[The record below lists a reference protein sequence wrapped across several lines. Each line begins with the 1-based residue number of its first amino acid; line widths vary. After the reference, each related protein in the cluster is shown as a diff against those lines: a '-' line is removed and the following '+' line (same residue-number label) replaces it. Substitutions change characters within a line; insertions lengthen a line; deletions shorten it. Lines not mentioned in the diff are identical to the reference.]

1 MRRTVLILSALL
13 LWACSDDD
21 VNNDPKDGSVPPDKS
36 ATAEAS
42 MEASVDKAVPDTG
55 LATCGTAMGA
65 IPATATEL
73 KWDDGTPTSSVRAQT
88 WTITSGSGYKYELA
102 KIGIYE
108 ATRFELKHPAKILGA
123 QVMWAKPPTDPKSL
137 LKIGLYRD
145 FGTNGFDFWQETPLW
160 TGTRCV
166 RDHKDKQ
173 WLTYKLS
180 TPVEVKKPGFVFIAQ
195 HGEKATSPGFY
206 FSNSS
211 VTQCTKLSDCHS
223 AINIPLAT
231 KEGWN
236 GMSFSLQYNF
246 MVRLLVQYTDS
257 VKPADTVFQKSTA
270 TTTPTGKHIAWGDY
284 DNDGYDDALVA
295 GKLYHN
301 VKGTFTDVTTT
312 SGVSSLGYTATSGV
326 WGDYDNDGCM
336 DLLLFAE
343 TPARGEALM
352 KGDCKGK
359 FTDVTKASGI
369 TDKTSFLCQSKAT
382 NDKSPTAAAAWF
394 DLDNDGYLD
403 IYLANALCSDSGK
416 ESYYVDS
423 VWRNKGDGTFEDL
436 SQTKGFTKDK
446 RYSRGTAPADIDD
459 DGDTDLFVLAYRLQA
474 NYLYRNNGDGT
485 VTDIATTNGAA
496 GHPYVL
502 PATTYYGHT
511 IGSAWGDMDNDGDLD
526 LLAANL
532 AHPRFFNFSDKTQLL
547 INDGKG
553 KFTDAAGLWT
563 DATSASGL
571 LYRETHSVPVLADF
585 DNDGNLDL
593 CITAVYDGRP
603 TDFYWGKGN
612 AKFDEDN
619 YHAGITTSNGWG
631 LAAADYD
638 NDGDQDLFATDLYI
652 NGIKGTKKGKWLQ
665 VRALAK
671 TKSNYMAI
679 GANVRVTAG
688 GKTYLRHVQGS
699 TGKGGQDTM
708 YLHFG
713 LGTAT
718 SVDKVEVTYPG
729 KPKTTVTF
737 KGPFKTEQR
746 LWVYDDGTVTKG
758 WAPK

>member
-1 MRRTVLILSALL
+1 MRNCALL
-13 LWACSDDD
+13 TAVLLIWACSDDTESTPLD
-21 VNNDPKDGSVPPDKS
+21 SGVPPDKS
-36 ATAEAS
+36 GGV
-42 MEASVDKAVPDTG
+42 EASVDKAVPDTG
-55 LATCGTAMGA
+55 LPACGTAMGS

-73 KWDDGTPTSSVRAQT
+73 KWDDGTATSSVRAQT
-88 WTITSGSGYKYELA
+88 WTITSGAGYKYELA

-123 QVMWAKPPTDPKSL
+123 QVMWAKPPTDPKTE

-145 FGTNGFDFWQETPLW
+145 FGSNGFDFWQKTPLW

-180 TPVEVKKPGFVFIAQ
+180 TPVEVKKPGFIFIAQ
-195 HGEKATSPGFY
+195 HGDKATSPGFY

-211 VTQCTKLSDCHS
+211 VTQCSKLADCHS
-223 AINIPLAT
+223 AINIPKAT

-257 VKPADTVFQKSTA
+257 VKDTDKLFQKAASA
-270 TTTPTGKHIAWGDY
+270 PTGKHISWGDY

-295 GKLYHN
+295 GKLWHN
-301 VKGTFTDVTTT
+301 DKGKFTDVTTT
-312 SGVSSLGYTATSGV
+312 SGVSSIGYTATGGV
-326 WGDYDNDGCM
+326 WGDYNNDGCM

-343 TPARGEALM
+343 TPARAEALF

-359 FTDVTKASGI
+359 FTDVTTAAGI
-369 TDKTSFLCQSKAT
+369 TDKASYLCGGAAT
-382 NDKSPTAAAAWF
+382 NDKASTPAAAWF

-403 IYLANALCSDSGK
+403 IYLANGLCSWKDSGGVSR
-416 ESYYVDS
+416 EANYIDS
-423 VWRNKGDGTFEDL
+423 IWRNKGDGTFEEL
-436 SQTKGFTKDK
+436 SQKKGFTTEK

-459 DGDTDLFVLAYRLQA
+459 DGDTDLFVLAYRLQP
-474 NYLYRNNGDGT
+474 NYLYMNNGDGT
-485 VTDIATTNGAA
+485 VTDLATTNGAA
-496 GHPYVL
+496 GHPYALTSV
-502 PATTYYGHT
+502 TYYGHT
-511 IGSAWGDMDNDGDLD
+511 IGAAWGDMDNDGDLD

-553 KFTDAAGLWT
+553 KFTDKAGDWK

-571 LYRETHSVPVLADF
+571 LYRETHSVPVLSDF

-593 CITAVYDGRP
+593 CITSVYDGRP
-603 TDFYWGKGN
+603 TDFYWGKGG
-612 AKFDEDN
+612 ALFDEDN

-631 LAAADYD
+631 IAAADYD
-638 NDGDQDLFATDLYI
+638 NDGDQDIFATDLYV
-652 NGIKGTKKGKWLQ
+652 NGVKGAKKGKWLQ

-688 GKTYLRHVQGS
+688 SKSYLRHVQGGS
-699 TGKGGQDTM
+699 GKGGQDTM

-713 LGTAT
+713 LGAAT
-718 SVDKVEVTYPG
+718 SVDKVEVTFPG
-729 KPKTTVTF
+729 KPKNTVTF
-737 KGPFKTEQR
+737 KGPFATNQR

>member
-42 MEASVDKAVPDTG
+42 VDKAVPDTG
-55 LATCGTAMGA
+55 LPTCGTAMGT
-65 IPATATEL
+65 IPSTATEL
-73 KWDDGTPTSSVRAQT
+73 KFDDGTPKGNIRDQT
-88 WTITSGSGYKYELA
+88 WTITSGAGYKYELA
-102 KIGIYE
+102 KIGIME
-108 ATRFELKHPAKILGA
+108 AVRFELKHPAKILGA
-123 QVMWAKPPTDPKSL
+123 QVMWAKAPTDPKSE

-145 FGTNGFDFWQETPLW
+145 FGTNGVDFWKKTAPLW
-160 TGTRCV
+160 SGTRCV

-173 WLTYKLS
+173 WLTYTFK
-180 TPVEVKKPGFVFIAQ
+180 TPVEVKRPGYIYLAQ
-195 HGEKATSPGFY
+195 DGAKATSPSFY
-206 FSNSS
+206 FADAA
-211 VTQCTKLSDCHS
+211 VTKCTKTSECNS
-223 AINIPLAT
+223 VVNIPKAPD
-231 KEGWN
+231 GYN
-236 GMSFSLQYNF
+236 GLSFLFQYNF
-246 MVRLLVQYTDS
+246 MVRLFVQYTEN
-257 VKPADTVFQKSTA
+257 VKPTETIFQKASSA
-270 TTTPTGKHIAWGDY
+270 PTGRHIAWGDY

-301 VKGTFTDVTTT
+301 VKGTFTDVSKT
-312 SGVSSLGYTATSGV
+312 SGISGLGYTATSGA
-326 WGDYDNDGCM
+326 WGDYNNDGCM

-343 TPARGEALM
+343 TPARADALM
-352 KGDCKGK
+352 KGDCKGT
-359 FTDVTKASGI
+359 FTDVTKAAGI
-369 TDKTSFLCQSKAT
+369 TDKASYLCGGKAT
-382 NDKSPTAAAAWF
+382 YDKASTAAAAWF

-403 IYLANALCSDSGK
+403 IYLANGLCSYKTSSGASA
-416 ESYYVDS
+416 EANYVDS
-423 VWRNKGDGTFEDL
+423 VWRNKGDGTFEEL
-436 SQTKGFTKDK
+436 SKTKGFTSEK

-485 VTDIATTNGAA
+485 VTDIAKTSGAI
-496 GHPYVL
+496 GHPYNL
-502 PATTYYGHT
+502 PPIYYGHT
-511 IGSAWGDMDNDGDLD
+511 IGAAWGDMDNDGDLD

-532 AHPRFFNFSDKTQLL
+532 AHPRFFHFSDKTQLL
-547 INDGKG
+547 LNDGKG

-585 DNDGNLDL
+585 DNDTNLDL
-593 CITAVYDGRP
+593 CITSVYAGRP
-603 TDFYWGKGN
+603 TDFYWGKGK

-638 NDGDQDLFATDLYI
+638 NDGDQDLFATDLYV